1 MNPQEYGYHSSDA
14 TYQGDYLLKA
24 VVPPCRE
31 RRATQ
36 ILDLGC
42 GNGFLTRQLADA
54 GFQMTGCDP
63 STSGIAAARSAAPG
77 IRFEVAGVD
86 DPPAVIGTNAFDAVV
101 SLEVVEHL
109 SAPRNL
115 PRFAHAVLKP
125 GGYLIVSTPYHGYLK
140 NLVIA
145 LLGKWDAHHDPLWD
159 GGHIK
164 FWSSAT
170 LRRMI
175 EHEGFAFE
183 AFVGAGRM
191 PWLWKSMVLVFRK
204 A

>member
-1 MNPQEYGYHSSDA
+1 MSAVDYGYRSADA
-14 TYQGDYLLKA
+14 AYSGDYLLNA
-24 VVPPCRE
+24 VVPACRT
-31 RRATQ
+31 RRVGD

-42 GNGFLTRQLADA
+42 GNGFLTRQMAQA
-54 GFQMTGCDP
+54 GFRMTGCDP
-63 STSGIAAARSAAPG
+63 STSGIAAARAAAG
-77 IRFEVAGVD
+77 DIRFDVAGVD
-86 DPPAVIGTNAFDAVV
+86 DPPTIFGADAFDAVV

-109 SAPRNL
+109 PLPRNL
-115 PRFAHAVLKP
+115 PRFARAVLRP

-140 NLVIA
+140 NLAIA
-145 LLGKWDAHHDPLWD
+145 VLGHWDAHHDPLWD

-164 FWSSAT
+164 FWSEAT

-175 EHEGFAFE
+175 EHEGFVFE
-183 AFVGAGRM
+183 QFIGAGRL